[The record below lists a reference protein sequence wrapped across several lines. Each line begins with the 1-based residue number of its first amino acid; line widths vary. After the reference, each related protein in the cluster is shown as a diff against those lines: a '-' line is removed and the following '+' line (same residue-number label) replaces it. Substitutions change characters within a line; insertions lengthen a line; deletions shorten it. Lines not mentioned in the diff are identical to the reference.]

1 MRGAYLGR
9 VKGLGKG
16 RTKEVQ
22 LSMRPSALAAAEQVR
37 GEGGWGKRRGGGGWG
52 RVGEGEGE
60 GRADSSGERGG
71 GGGEGDGP
79 GHNKAQVP
87 DGVASNGVRGRGL
100 RCLLAW

>member
-1 MRGAYLGR
+1 VGEAEGRGW
-9 VKGLGKG
+9 V
-16 RTKEVQ
+16 
-22 LSMRPSALAAAEQVR
+22 
-37 GEGGWGKRRGGGGWG
+37 GEGGGGGRGGEGGQQWGK
-52 RVGEGEGE
+52 
-60 GRADSSGERGG
+60 RGG